1 MIPLFKSHFSIG
13 KSILTLESPD
23 KDKEGGSDSIFSI
36 AKENSLK
43 EVVLVED
50 SLTGFLQA
58 KKNAD
63 NLNLKLIFG
72 LRIDMREDASID
84 PKAGASEGLFG
95 AHIHSSE

>member
-43 EVVLVED
+43 ES
-50 SLTGFLQA
+50 SL
-58 KKNAD
+58 KYVK
-63 NLNLKLIFG
+63 
-72 LRIDMREDASID
+72 
-84 PKAGASEGLFG
+84 
-95 AHIHSSE
+95 